1 MRRQKIPE
9 TSYTR
14 DDIADIG
21 IVVTSRNG
29 EGKIMQ
35 PTGMKNKL
43 SPRIRER
50 NQFSQFRRT
59 SYKVLLMK

>member
-1 MRRQKIPE
+1 MIQRETLCRQKIPE

-21 IVVTSRNG
+21 IFVTSRNG

-35 PTGMKNKL
+35 PIGMKNKL
-43 SPRIRER
+43 SP
-50 NQFSQFRRT
+50 
-59 SYKVLLMK
+59 